1 MVGATNAIAPETPK
15 SVDGVEPV
23 DMIASLECQFDS
35 LEERTEATLRKLAQS
50 LSFGVALEAQ
60 RLDPDAGMFQYALEK
75 YSTVAPNEYLSMED
89 ISNASKKVWDKSVES
104 LKQLQAETIEYARV
118 INLGSDRLVEKTNML
133 YEQSTAIKTPP
144 YKTEFTLKSP
154 KKFVIDGRYE
164 PKDVTRIISLANS
177 AFAFHDKI
185 FIQFMETV
193 AKIFDKLSFNS
204 DFAEE
209 EGIDFAKFSTISW
222 MTKAEPIEKDDR
234 FRVGSPLFRTPAVQ
248 GNKALYASGPGE
260 AKENELQNW
269 TYLVNTVRD
278 FSFRY
283 YTVRELK
290 PANQEALIVEVK
302 SIDDVRKRL
311 SQLLAISKRFQS
323 RKGYE
328 SKLAQAL
335 RRIQITGEKVRT
347 KAGQFKVE
355 EEDTPTDDKPKDDIK
370 EKSTKGRPP
379 ISDIIQSITLMINNV
394 ARMVTDYNNAMA
406 GILRTLGGLTY
417 VAELELRAFQPPLR
431 KPTPNEIEGTP
442 NAQPRT

>member
-23 DMIASLECQFDS
+23 DMIASLEHQFDS

-60 RLDPDAGMFQYALEK
+60 RFDPDATMFQYALEK
-75 YSTVAPNEYLSMED
+75 YSNVAPNEYLSMED
-89 ISNASKKVWDKSVES
+89 ISNSSKKVWDKSVES

-118 INLGSDRLVEKTNML
+118 INLGSDRLVERTNML
-133 YEQSTAIKTPP
+133 YEQSQAIKNEP
-144 YKTEFTLKSP
+144 YKKEFTLKSP
-154 KKFVIDGRYE
+154 KKFNIDGRYE
-164 PKDVTRIISLANS
+164 PKDVTRVISLANS
-177 AFAFHDKI
+177 AFGFHDKV
-185 FIQFMETV
+185 FLKFMDTV

-204 DFAEE
+204 DFADE
-209 EGIDFAKFSTISW
+209 EGIDFSIFSTISW
-222 MTKAEPIEKDDR
+222 MTKAEPVEQDDR
-234 FRVGSPLFRTPAVQ
+234 FRVSSPLFRTPAVQ

-269 TYLVNTVRD
+269 TFMVNTVRD

-283 YTVRELK
+283 YTVRELR
-290 PANQEALIVEVK
+290 PANQEALIIEVK

-335 RRIQITGEKVRT
+335 RRIQLTGEKVRT
-347 KAGQFKVE
+347 KAGQFKI
-355 EEDTPTDDKPKDDIK
+355 EEDNTKDETPKDDIK
-370 EKSTKGRPP
+370 EKPTKGRPP
-379 ISDIIQSITLMINNV
+379 ISDIIQSVTLMINNV

-417 VAELELRAFQPPLR
+417 VAELELKAFQPPLR
-431 KPTPNEIEGTP
+431 KPTPNEIEGTS